1 MNKIIKITSFFM
13 AATMSFFS
21 PLSISHGDSGCC
33 AECALKKEEEVEV
46 VYEEKEDIGGGN
58 DD

>member
-1 MNKIIKITSFFM
+1 M

>member
-33 AECALKKEEEVEV
+33 AECTLKKEEEVEV

>member
-1 MNKIIKITSFFM
+1 M

-21 PLSISHGDSGCC
+21 PMTISHGDSGWC
-33 AECALKKEEEVEV
+33 AECALKKEEEIEV
-46 VYEEKEDIGGGN
+46 VDEQQNDIGGGN

>member
-1 MNKIIKITSFFM
+1 MNKIIKIISFFM

-21 PLSISHGDSGCC
+21 PLSIIHGDSGCC